1 MTDDITK
8 AIRPPQG
15 DENVTDLVLCT
26 TLIPL
31 ANIATR
37 KKCTSK
43 PTNEGVPL
51 LSFSQSEG
59 AFISTV
65 ET

>member
-1 MTDDITK
+1 MTDDINK

-31 ANIATR
+31 ATR
-37 KKCTSK
+37 KKMTRK

-65 ET
+65 EA